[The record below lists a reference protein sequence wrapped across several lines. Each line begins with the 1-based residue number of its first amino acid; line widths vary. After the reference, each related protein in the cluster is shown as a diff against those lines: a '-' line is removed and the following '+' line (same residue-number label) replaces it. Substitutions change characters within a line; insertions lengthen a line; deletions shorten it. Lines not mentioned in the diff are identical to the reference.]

1 MGMISKEVF
10 RTYDIRGQY
19 PNEIHEEFAYRLG
32 RAFVEFLKNQKS
44 LHRGRIL
51 VNRDTRVSSKS
62 LAESLIRGITEGG
75 VGVFDGGVSTSP
87 MHYFG
92 VGTYDVDGGIMVT
105 ASHSGAEFNGFKLS
119 TKTERIAENNGLSDI
134 HNIMEGEFL
143 VGKLGVVQHL
153 DYIDAY
159 ADHLR
164 KFSTAS
170 KFTPSPHVVID
181 ASGGASALVLEKIL
195 HLLPIKTEKIF
206 FDIDPL
212 FSSHNPNPLLP
223 ESQKIL
229 QEKLRS
235 EHYDF
240 GAIFDADGDRVIFF
254 DGSGRMIP
262 SDYIAALIA
271 EDKLPQKSGGKVLL
285 DISSSKKSREY
296 VEERG
301 GEVEVVRV
309 GTAFFR
315 NALEKDKTILLGAE
329 SSGHYY
335 YPELFNNDGAVLTLI
350 YVLNAIA
357 KRGKPL
363 AECIEPLR
371 TFYRSG
377 ELNFTVQDK
386 EKTLQRVKENFPDGK
401 VILIDGITIEFKD
414 WWFNIRPSNTD
425 PVLRLHIE
433 ADTEELLNE
442 KKMLL
447 EGLVKK
453 E

>member
-1 MGMISKEVF
+1 MISKEVF
-10 RTYDIRGQY
+10 RAYDIRGQY
-19 PNEIHEEFAYRLG
+19 PNEINEEFAYRLG
-32 RAFVEFLKNQKS
+32 RAFVDFLRTKKDP
-44 LHRGRIL
+44 HGGRIL
-51 VNRDTRVSSKS
+51 VNRDTRASSKS

-75 VGVFDGGVSTSP
+75 VGAFDGGVSTSP

-105 ASHSGAEFNGFKLS
+105 ASHSGAGSNGFKLS
-119 TKTERIAENNGLSDI
+119 TKTERIAENNGLSNI
-134 HNIMEGEFL
+134 HKIMEGEFTP
-143 VGKLGVVQHL
+143 GKLGAVQNL

-159 ADHLR
+159 ANYLK
-164 KFSTAS
+164 KFSIAS
-170 KFTPSPHVVID
+170 KFAPLPHVVVD
-181 ASGGASALVLEKIL
+181 ASGGSAAAVLEKIL
-195 HLLPIKTEKIF
+195 PLLPIKAEKIF

-223 ESQKIL
+223 ESQKMIR
-229 QEKLRS
+229 EKLWS

-271 EDKLPQKSGGKVLL
+271 EDKLLQKPEGKVLF

-296 VEERG
+296 IEKKG
-301 GEVEVVRV
+301 GVVEVVRV

-315 NALEKDKTILLGAE
+315 NALEKDTTILLGAE

-335 YPELFNNDGAVLTLI
+335 YPELFNNDGAALTLI
-350 YVLNAIA
+350 YVLNAVA
-357 KRGKPL
+357 KREKSL
-363 AECIEPLR
+363 EECIEPLR
-371 TFYRSG
+371 AYYRSG
-377 ELNFTVQDK
+377 ELNFTVPDK
-386 EKTLQRVKENFPDGK
+386 KKTLQRVKENFPDGK
-401 VILIDGITIEFKD
+401 VLLIDGITIEFKD

-433 ADTEELLNE
+433 ANTEELMNE
-442 KKMLL
+442 KKALL
-447 EGLVKK
+447 EGLIKK

>member
-1 MGMISKEVF
+1 MISKEVF
-10 RTYDIRGQY
+10 RAYDIRGQY
-19 PNEIHEEFAYRLG
+19 PNEIHEKFAYHLG
-32 RAFVEFLKNQKS
+32 RAFVEFLKNQKG
-44 LHRGRIL
+44 LHGRRIL
-51 VNRDTRVSSKS
+51 VNRDTRASSKS

-105 ASHSGAEFNGFKLS
+105 ASHSGAGSNGFKLS
-119 TKTERIAENNGLSDI
+119 AKTERIAENNGLSDI
-134 HNIMEGEFL
+134 HKIMEGEFL
-143 VGKLGVVQHL
+143 PGTLGAVQNL

-159 ADHLR
+159 VNYLK

-170 KFTPSPHVVID
+170 TFASSPHVVVD
-181 ASGGASALVLEKIL
+181 ASGGASASVLEKIL
-195 HLLPIKTEKIF
+195 PLLPIKMEKIF

-223 ESQKIL
+223 ASQKTL

-254 DGSGRMIP
+254 DGSGSMIP

-271 EDKLPQKSGGKVLL
+271 EDKLSQKPGGKVLL

-296 VEERG
+296 IEGKG
-301 GEVEVVRV
+301 GVVEVVRV

-315 NALEKDKTILLGAE
+315 NALEKDNTILLGAE

-350 YVLNAIA
+350 YVLNAVA
-357 KRGKPL
+357 KRGKSL
-363 AECIEPLR
+363 GECVEPLR
-371 TFYRSG
+371 AFYRSG

-386 EKTLQRVKENFPDGK
+386 EKTLRSVRENFSDGK

-433 ADTEELLNE
+433 ADTEELMNE
-442 KKMLL
+442 KKILL
-447 EGLVKK
+447 EGLIKK